1 MTESTTQDE
10 YSEWAEDGQK
20 GEPTVTDEIV
30 EEAMAERPEGLPSL
44 MPFAVLNA
52 NRRKRAEF
60 FASAM
65 SPAVQELMEAGD
77 TDSLGNVAIAFRALA
92 DMEDALRKV
101 VHPASKAALDTWL
114 RDRDDETLMQA
125 YSWYMSQMGEATAS
139 ST

>member
-1 MTESTTQDE
+1 MTESTTHDE
-10 YSEWAEDGQK
+10 YEEWTDDGQK
-20 GEPTVTDEIV
+20 DEPTVTDEIV
-30 EEAMAERPEGLPSL
+30 EEAMAERPAGLPSL

-60 FASAM
+60 FAAAM

-101 VHPASKAALDTWL
+101 VPP
-114 RDRDDETLMQA
+114 
-125 YSWYMSQMGEATAS
+125 GV
-139 ST
+139 